1 MDIEMK
7 RLYEVRSTI
16 KAFDDILDILKGTL
30 KADIRLTHFV
40 RKWIRYLMFY
50 FDMHFYGS
58 TKKKR
63 QKRKERIRYND
74 SKFMR
79 DNRRKAHLSPDVDDF
94 LISVWNLY
102 KL

>member
-40 RKWIRYLMFY
+40 RK
-50 FDMHFYGS
+50 
-58 TKKKR
+58 
-63 QKRKERIRYND
+63 
-74 SKFMR
+74 
-79 DNRRKAHLSPDVDDF
+79 
-94 LISVWNLY
+94 
-102 KL
+102 

>member
-1 MDIEMK
+1 
-7 RLYEVRSTI
+7 
-16 KAFDDILDILKGTL
+16 
-30 KADIRLTHFV
+30 
-40 RKWIRYLMFY
+40 MFY

-94 LISVWNLY
+94 LISV
-102 KL
+102 